1 MEKELAEIFRNVA
14 PTATQ
19 KRRAVELAMNN
30 PLQKSLDFIFQAAR
44 LAHSYMRPESEPSM
58 SIRDDTVSLAGDDE
72 PIGIVEQSSAE
83 IPEQPASSA
92 TTTTAKR
99 PDSGR
104 KRKAE
109 LPLPYPESSNSR
121 SPAVQSAFDPPR
133 IRASTGSSLSA
144 SQIAR
149 LDREEEALE
158 PVSAKQLEAVNRY
171 PLPDTNICFV
181 CKALLN
187 LACPRNVAQHVW
199 KIHRPKWSN
208 SMGARYEIRT
218 ARKFGNKYEG

>member
-14 PTATQ
+14 PTAAQ

-109 LPLPYPESSNSR
+109 LPSHIRRARTADRRLYRVR
-121 SPAVQSAFDPPR
+121 S
-133 IRASTGSSLSA
+133 IRQELGH
-144 SQIAR
+144 R
-149 LDREEEALE
+149 PEALCRR
-158 PVSAKQLEAVNRY
+158 PR
-171 PLPDTNICFV
+171 
-181 CKALLN
+181 LLDWTERRR
-187 LACPRNVAQHVW
+187 L
-199 KIHRPKWSN
+199 WS
-208 SMGARYEIRT
+208 R
-218 ARKFGNKYEG
+218 